1 MTPVAHVIDGLWLA
15 FVVIW
20 LVGAQFNKRASTHA
34 PWKTWVARLAIIALL
49 VGVRLHSGGGGQLGA
64 AAGPARQW
72 SGAVLV
78 ALGLGFAV
86 WARVHLGRN
95 WGMPMSLRAGHEL
108 VTRGPYAYVR
118 HPIYTGILLALLGS
132 TVALEPIWGWALVLF
147 FAYFLYSARAEE
159 RMMAE
164 QFPEAYAAYKA
175 RTRMLIP
182 FIF

>member
-1 MTPVAHVIDGLWLA
+1 MTPVSHLIDGLWLA

-20 LVGAQFNKRASTHA
+20 LVAAQFNKRASAHA
-34 PWKTWVARLAIIALL
+34 PWKTWIARLAILALL
-49 VGVRLHSGGGGQLGA
+49 VGVRLHSGDGRLGT
-64 AAGPARQW
+64 AAGPVRQW
-72 SGAVLV
+72 SGVVLV

-86 WARVHLGRN
+86 WARVYLGRN

-132 TVALEPIWGWALVLF
+132 TVALDPMWGWALVLF
-147 FAYFLYSARAEE
+147 FAYFFYSARTEE

-164 QFPEAYAAYKA
+164 QFPEAYAPYKA

-182 FIF
+182 FVL

>member
-1 MTPVAHVIDGLWLA
+1 MTPVSHLIDGLWLA

-20 LVGAQFNKRASTHA
+20 LVAAQFNKRASAHA
-34 PWKTWVARLAIIALL
+34 PWKTWIARLAILALL
-49 VGVRLHSGGGGQLGA
+49 VGVRLHSGDGRLGT
-64 AAGPARQW
+64 AAGPVRQW
-72 SGAVLV
+72 SGVVLV

-86 WARVHLGRN
+86 WARVYLGRN

-132 TVALEPIWGWALVLF
+132 TVALDPMWGWALVLF
-147 FAYFLYSARAEE
+147 FAYFLYSARTEE

-182 FIF
+182 WVF

>member
-1 MTPVAHVIDGLWLA
+1 MTPVSHLIDGLWLA

-20 LVGAQFNKRASTHA
+20 LVAAQFNKRASAHA
-34 PWKTWVARLAIIALL
+34 PWKTWIARLAILALL
-49 VGVRLHSGGGGQLGA
+49 VGVRLHSGDGRLGT
-64 AAGPARQW
+64 AAGPVRQW

-86 WARVHLGRN
+86 WARVYLGRN

-132 TVALEPIWGWALVLF
+132 TVALDPMWGWALVLF
-147 FAYFLYSARAEE
+147 FAYFLYSARTEE

-182 FIF
+182 FVL

>member
-1 MTPVAHVIDGLWLA
+1 MMPVAHVIDGLWLA

-34 PWKTWVARLAIIALL
+34 PWKTWVARLAILALL
-49 VGVRLHSGGGGQLGA
+49 VGVRLHSGGVQPG
-64 AAGPARQW
+64 AAGPVRQY
-72 SGAVLV
+72 SGVALV

-108 VTRGPYAYVR
+108 VTSGPYAYVR
-118 HPIYTGILLALLGS
+118 HPIYTGVLLALLGS
-132 TVALEPIWGWALVLF
+132 AVALEPMWGWALVLF

-182 FIF
+182 FVF

>member
-1 MTPVAHVIDGLWLA
+1 MTPVSHLIDGLWLA

-20 LVGAQFNKRASTHA
+20 LVAAQFNKRASAHA
-34 PWKTWVARLAIIALL
+34 PWKTWIARLAILALL
-49 VGVRLHSGGGGQLGA
+49 VGVRLHSGDGRLGS
-64 AAGPARQW
+64 AAGPVRQW
-72 SGAVLV
+72 SGAALV

-86 WARVHLGRN
+86 WARMYLGRN
-95 WGMPMSLRAGHEL
+95 WGMPMSLRADHEL

-132 TVALEPIWGWALVLF
+132 TVALDPMWGWALVLF
-147 FAYFLYSARAEE
+147 FAYFLYSARTEE

-182 FIF
+182 WVF

>member
-1 MTPVAHVIDGLWLA
+1 MTTVSPLIDGLWLA

-20 LVGAQFNKRASTHA
+20 LVAAQFNKRASAHA
-34 PWKTWVARLAIIALL
+34 PWKTWVARLAILALL
-49 VGVRLHSGGGGQLGA
+49 IGVRLHSGDGRLA
-64 AAGPARQW
+64 VAAGPVRQY

-78 ALGLGFAV
+78 AFGLGFAV
-86 WARVHLGRN
+86 WARLHLGRN

-108 VTRGPYAYVR
+108 VTSGPYAYVR

-132 TVALEPIWGWALVLF
+132 TIALDPVWGWALALL
-147 FAYFLYSARAEE
+147 FAYFLYSARTEE
-159 RMMAE
+159 RMMDE

-182 FIF
+182 FVF